1 LAATRVSGK
10 GRVEGDAKKAVA
22 ETLDAH
28 VAELKDAGSSAGKGG
43 KARAKGGPQ
52 RVAKDKKEKTQE
64 QIDMKE
70 LQKDVKSFPGVERTF
85 VYKVE
90 LSTFISTKY
99 VSPNVGQLISQ
110 ATRPW

>member
-1 LAATRVSGK
+1 MLGPAR
-10 GRVEGDAKKAVA
+10 E
-22 ETLDAH
+22 
-28 VAELKDAGSSAGKGG
+28 KGG

-99 VSPNVGQLISQ
+99 VSPNVGQLHIPGYETMVAKPGNSRW
-110 ATRPW
+110 TCSPWLCRIWRPVQ